1 MWYFGTP
8 LCIQYC
14 SFDKTQVFRKVWCQ
28 WGFSKMIA
36 EWKVAWGRLSGHL
49 HIWPTATKS
58 SEIDDTRRTQEEE
71 MQIQPLH
78 RRDGR
83 LGISFFARCFKTGR
97 SQVALAAARAK
108 SIKTLCAENLY
119 SQKRCGGLEGRAG
132 QATKSNTSQKEW
144 KDLRNATRHL
154 QRVLTSGAGR
164 SCQQIQVI
172 IRTRW
177 NMKLIPNLKNEKRCL
192 QYFIYH
198 THLYSCLVTKF
209 ERQ

>member
-1 MWYFGTP
+1 MKNSVGPFERPSPYLTH
-8 LCIQYC
+8 
-14 SFDKTQVFRKVWCQ
+14 R
-28 WGFSKMIA
+28 
-36 EWKVAWGRLSGHL
+36 
-49 HIWPTATKS
+49 TATKS

-97 SQVALAAARAK
+97 SQVGLAGARAK
-108 SIKTLCAENLY
+108 SIKPLCAENLY
-119 SQKRCGGLEGRAG
+119 SQKRCGGLGRAG
-132 QATKSNTSQKEW
+132 QATKLNTSQKEW

-172 IRTRW
+172 ILTRW
-177 NMKLIPNLKNEKRCL
+177 NMKWIPNLKIEKSCP
-192 QYFIYH
+192 QYFKYH
-198 THLYSCLVTKF
+198 SHLYLSLVTKF
-209 ERQ
+209 ERQKYQNLKTG